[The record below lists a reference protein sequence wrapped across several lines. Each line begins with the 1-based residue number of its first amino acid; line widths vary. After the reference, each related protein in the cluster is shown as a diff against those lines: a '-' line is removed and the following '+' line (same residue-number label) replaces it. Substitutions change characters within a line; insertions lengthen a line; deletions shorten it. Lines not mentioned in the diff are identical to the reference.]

1 MTKMML
7 MAAVALGLATAPVLA
22 QSGSEWLNLADN
34 GSSGSERIAEGEFH
48 SERLASRASTD
59 AVLAQSGSERLNLAD
74 NGSSGSERIA
84 EGEFHSE
91 RLASRAPAY
100 VVLD

>member
-7 MAAVALGLATAPVLA
+7 MAAVALGLATAPVMT
-22 QSGSEWLNLADN
+22 QSGSERLNLA
-34 GSSGSERIAEGEFH
+34 GG
-48 SERLASRASTD
+48 
-59 AVLAQSGSERLNLAD
+59 GSERLNLAD

-91 RLASRAPAY
+91 RLASRAPADA
-100 VVLD
+100 VLA